1 MVEGVGQEAED
12 CSLTNGGFGA
22 AMSYF
27 ISPQTHQGLPSSSQG
42 GAASPG
48 SSLGLYS
55 PIEPVVVASGG
66 LGPVSQK
73 AEQVAPVAQAWGPAL
88 AVPEARGCPGGA
100 GWETLQRK
108 DYGRY
113 NHRFPLTKQPESL
126 GWEDGCSRS
135 RAPRLGGPS
144 RPGPLLLCGLSPGVL
159 PMPSEAGGK
168 EAGSQPDICI
178 LTLAMMIAGI
188 PTVPVPGLREEDLIR
203 AAQAF
208 MMAHPEPEEAVE
220 GARWEQAR
228 AHTASGQMPLMR
240 SRRGQPPGSCL

>member
-1 MVEGVGQEAED
+1 
-12 CSLTNGGFGA
+12 
-22 AMSYF
+22 MSYF
-27 ISPQTHQGLPSSSQG
+27 VSPQTHPGLLPSGQG

-55 PIEPVVVASGG
+55 PVEPVMVASGG
-66 LGPVSQK
+66 GGQK
-73 AEQVAPVAQAWGPAL
+73 AEQVAPAARAWGPAL
-88 AVPEARGCPGGA
+88 AMPDARGCPGGA
-100 GWETLQRK
+100 SWETLRRK
-108 DYGRY
+108 EYSRY
-113 NHRFPLTKQPESL
+113 CHKFPHVRQPESL
-126 GWEDGCSRS
+126 GWEDSCSRS
-135 RAPRLGGPS
+135 RAPHLGGPS

-159 PMPSEAGGK
+159 PTPSEAGGK

-208 MMAHPEPEEAVE
+208 MTAHPEPEGAGEA
-220 GARWEQAR
+220 ARWEQAH
-228 AHTASGQMPLMR
+228 AHRASGQVPLVR

>member
-1 MVEGVGQEAED
+1 MPCPSGPP
-12 CSLTNGGFGA
+12 
-22 AMSYF
+22 
-27 ISPQTHQGLPSSSQG
+27 PQRPRITFHLIPVSAG

-55 PIEPVVVASGG
+55 PVEPVVVASGG
-66 LGPVSQK
+66 LGPLSQK

-100 GWETLQRK
+100 SWETLRQK
-108 DYGRY
+108 EYGQY
-113 NHRFPLTKQPESL
+113 CHKFPPMRQPESL

-135 RAPRLGGPS
+135 RAAHLGGPR
-144 RPGPLLLCGLSPGVL
+144 RPAPLLLCGLSAGVL
-159 PMPSEAGGK
+159 SVPPEARGK
-168 EAGSQPDICI
+168 EASPQPDPCI

-208 MMAHPEPEEAVE
+208 MMAHPEPEGAME
-220 GARWEQAR
+220 GAQWEQAH
-228 AHTASGQMPLMR
+228 AHTASGQMPLVR

>member
-1 MVEGVGQEAED
+1 
-12 CSLTNGGFGA
+12 
-22 AMSYF
+22 MSYF
-27 ISPQTHQGLPSSSQG
+27 MSPQTHPGLLTSGQG

-55 PIEPVVVASGG
+55 HVEPVVVASGG
-66 LGPVSQK
+66 LGPLRQK
-73 AEQVAPVAQAWGPAL
+73 AEQVMPAAQTWGPVL

-100 GWETLQRK
+100 GWETPRRK
-108 DYGRY
+108 EYSRY
-113 NHRFPLTKQPESL
+113 CHKLPPVRQLESL

-135 RAPRLGGPS
+135 RALHLGGPS
-144 RPGPLLLCGLSPGVL
+144 RPGPLLLCGLSPGIL
-159 PMPSEAGGK
+159 PIPSEAGGK

-208 MMAHPEPEEAVE
+208 VMAHPEPEGAVE
-220 GARWEQAR
+220 GAQWEQMH
-228 AHTASGQMPLMR
+228 AHTASGQMTLVR
-240 SRRGQPPGSCL
+240 SRRGQHPGSCL

>member
-1 MVEGVGQEAED
+1 
-12 CSLTNGGFGA
+12 
-22 AMSYF
+22 MSYF
-27 ISPQTHQGLPSSSQG
+27 VSPQTHPGLLSSGQG

-55 PIEPVVVASGG
+55 PVEAVMVASGG
-66 LGPVSQK
+66 VGQK
-73 AEQVAPVAQAWGPAL
+73 AEQVAPAAQAWGPAL
-88 AVPEARGCPGGA
+88 AMPEARGCPGGA
-100 GWETLQRK
+100 SWEPLRRK
-108 DYGRY
+108 EYSRY
-113 NHRFPLTKQPESL
+113 CHKVPHVRQPESL
-126 GWEDGCSRS
+126 GWQDGCSRS
-135 RAPRLGGPS
+135 RAPHLGGPS

-159 PMPSEAGGK
+159 PPPPEAGGK

-208 MMAHPEPEEAVE
+208 MTAHPEPDGAGE

-228 AHTASGQMPLMR
+228 AHTASGQVPLVR